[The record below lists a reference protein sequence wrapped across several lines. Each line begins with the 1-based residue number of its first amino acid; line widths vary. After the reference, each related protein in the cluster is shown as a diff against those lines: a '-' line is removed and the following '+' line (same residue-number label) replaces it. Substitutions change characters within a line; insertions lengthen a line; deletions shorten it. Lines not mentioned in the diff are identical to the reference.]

1 MWKSI
6 LSILLVVALCQSVSA
21 RSKLN
26 YDRDIR
32 PILSETCFACHGPDE
47 QTREAEF
54 RLDIAND
61 HFIGLLSPGNPDD
74 SELAQRIVSDDDNL
88 RMPPIDSRK
97 QLTSAQIEMIK
108 QWIKE
113 GAQIEGHWAWNAPR
127 KAALPRIQNKRWARN
142 AIDYFVKKQLDG
154 Q

>member
-1 MWKSI
+1 MWKST
-6 LSILLVVALCQSVSA
+6 LSILLIVVVCQLVSA
-21 RSKLN
+21 RTKLN

-47 QTREAEF
+47 QTRQAEF

-61 HFIGLLSPGNPDD
+61 HLIALLSPGNPDA
-74 SELAQRIVSDDDNL
+74 SELAQRIVTDDDNL
-88 RMPPIDSRK
+88 RMPPMDSKK

-113 GAQIEGHWAWNAPR
+113 GAQIEGH
-127 KAALPRIQNKRWARN
+127 
-142 AIDYFVKKQLDG
+142 
-154 Q
+154 